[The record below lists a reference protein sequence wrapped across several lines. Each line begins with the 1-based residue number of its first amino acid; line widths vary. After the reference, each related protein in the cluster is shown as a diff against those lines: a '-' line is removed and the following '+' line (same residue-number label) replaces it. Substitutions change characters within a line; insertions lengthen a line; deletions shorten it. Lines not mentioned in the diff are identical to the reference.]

1 MPPHPNA
8 PHWHP
13 SPHSHFPSSA
23 LCDWTMAE
31 ASEGSDESYS
41 DDVEEEI
48 ASDASLEEDLE
59 AVDGDGEEEDY
70 TMAVVRHP
78 WGRRV

>member
-1 MPPHPNA
+1 
-8 PHWHP
+8 
-13 SPHSHFPSSA
+13 
-23 LCDWTMAE
+23 MAE